1 MVARR
6 SKVSLAL
13 SQGINSVSSKE
24 VKSNNFRTWND
35 VPVQLA
41 RNPPPRVIQV
51 VSAPIATQMA
61 SRRVYPMTGIDVED
75 NAVVN
80 NVVAVL
86 YDIVAPK
93 TGRFSTLNGLTT
105 PLHCTPPMS
114 NKPTLGFNI
123 ACAQNQLKRC
133 QFNWGRKKNLQQ
145 GNGMQ
150 QYGMQRRDPKPSPV
164 PHLVC
169 YLCYYPHLCHT

>member
-13 SQGINSVSSKE
+13 SQGINSVSSKQ
-24 VKSNNFRTWND
+24 VKSNNFRTWTD

-86 YDIVAPK
+86 YDVVAPK
-93 TGRFSTLNGLTT
+93 TGRSSTLNGLTT
-105 PLHCTPPMS
+105 PLH
-114 NKPTLGFNI
+114 
-123 ACAQNQLKRC
+123 
-133 QFNWGRKKNLQQ
+133 
-145 GNGMQ
+145 
-150 QYGMQRRDPKPSPV
+150 
-164 PHLVC
+164 
-169 YLCYYPHLCHT
+169 

>member
-13 SQGINSVSSKE
+13 SQVINSVFSKE

-41 RNPPPRVIQV
+41 RNPPPRVIQA
-51 VSAPIATQMA
+51 VSAPIATRMA

-80 NVVAVL
+80 NVVEVL
-86 YDIVAPK
+86 YEVVAPK
-93 TGRFSTLNGLTT
+93 TRRSSTLNRLTT
-105 PLHCTPPMS
+105 PPHCTPPMS
-114 NKPTLGFNI
+114 NRPTLELNI
-123 ACAQNQLKRC
+123 ACAQNQLKHY
-133 QFNWGRKKNLQQ
+133 QFN
-145 GNGMQ
+145 
-150 QYGMQRRDPKPSPV
+150 
-164 PHLVC
+164 
-169 YLCYYPHLCHT
+169 

>member
-1 MVARR
+1 MVARC

-13 SQGINSVSSKE
+13 SQEINSVSSKE
-24 VKSNNFRTWND
+24 VKSNNFTTWND

-80 NVVAVL
+80 NVVEVL
-86 YDIVAPK
+86 YEVVAPK
-93 TGRFSTLNGLTT
+93 TRKFSTLNGLTT
-105 PLHCTPPMS
+105 PLPCTPPMS
-114 NKPTLGFNI
+114 NKSTLGFNI

-133 QFNWGRKKNLQQ
+133 QFNWGRKKTCNK
-145 GNGMQ
+145 GT
-150 QYGMQRRDPKPSPV
+150 V
-164 PHLVC
+164 
-169 YLCYYPHLCHT
+169 

>member
-24 VKSNNFRTWND
+24 VKCNNFRTWND
-35 VPVQLA
+35 VQVQLA
-41 RNPPPRVIQV
+41 HPPPRVIQV

-80 NVVAVL
+80 NVVEVL
-86 YDIVAPK
+86 YEVVAPK
-93 TGRFSTLNGLTT
+93 TGIPAR
-105 PLHCTPPMS
+105 
-114 NKPTLGFNI
+114 
-123 ACAQNQLKRC
+123 
-133 QFNWGRKKNLQQ
+133 
-145 GNGMQ
+145 
-150 QYGMQRRDPKPSPV
+150 
-164 PHLVC
+164 
-169 YLCYYPHLCHT
+169 

>member
-1 MVARR
+1 MVVRR
-6 SKVSLAL
+6 SKVSLA
-13 SQGINSVSSKE
+13 INSVSSKE
-24 VKSNNFRTWND
+24 VKSSNFRFWND

-41 RNPPPRVIQV
+41 RNPPPCVIHV

-61 SRRVYPMTGIDVED
+61 SRTVYPMTGIDVED

-80 NVVAVL
+80 NVVDVL
-86 YDIVAPK
+86 YEVVAPK
-93 TGRFSTLNGLTT
+93 IGRSSTLNGLTT

-133 QFNWGRKKNLQQ
+133 QFNRGRKKKCNK
-145 GNGMQ
+145 GT
-150 QYGMQRRDPKPSPV
+150 V
-164 PHLVC
+164 
-169 YLCYYPHLCHT
+169 

>member
-6 SKVSLAL
+6 NKVSLAL
-13 SQGINSVSSKE
+13 SQGMNSVSSKE

-61 SRRVYPMTGIDVED
+61 SRRVYPMTGKDVED

-80 NVVAVL
+80 NVVETL
-86 YDIVAPK
+86 YEVVAPK
-93 TGRFSTLNGLTT
+93 IGRSSTLKWAHNATTLHPTNVQQAHIGVQHGL
-105 PLHCTPPMS
+105 CT
-114 NKPTLGFNI
+114 KPVETLPI
-123 ACAQNQLKRC
+123 QL
-133 QFNWGRKKNLQQ
+133 G
-145 GNGMQ
+145 
-150 QYGMQRRDPKPSPV
+150 S
-164 PHLVC
+164 
-169 YLCYYPHLCHT
+169 